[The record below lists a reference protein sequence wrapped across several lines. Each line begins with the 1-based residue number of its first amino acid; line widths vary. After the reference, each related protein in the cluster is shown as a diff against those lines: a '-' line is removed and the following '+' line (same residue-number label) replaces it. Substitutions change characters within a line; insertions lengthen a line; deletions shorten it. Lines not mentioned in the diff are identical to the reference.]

1 MYEFNAFTITAL
13 VISLI
18 SSAIYVGYFQM
29 RAVSV
34 SRSVSKTV
42 ATLALAVAAWVGG
55 VSVLFC
61 AALLLCSVADYLKSF
76 RNDRLFF
83 VAVMASA
90 GMQILTCIWFVFV
103 LWVGI
108 EAPLVGILGVF
119 GVSGGFFAMVW
130 PKLKGGNLLLIPYF
144 FCTMVLFSLGLGAS
158 PGRPILM
165 LGLTFYLVT
174 LLLLGFEVILF
185 DKKYQF
191 LRVVG
196 PVIWVFYHKGLTLM
210 MIGGAE

>member
-1 MYEFNAFTITAL
+1 MYEINAFTIAAL

-18 SSAIYVGYFQM
+18 SSVIYVGYFQL

-34 SRSVSKTV
+34 PRSVSKTMSI
-42 ATLALAVAAWVGG
+42 LALAVAAWLGG
-55 VSVLFC
+55 VSELFC
-61 AALLLCSVADYLKSF
+61 VGLLLCAVADCLKSL
-76 RNDRLFF
+76 RSDRLFF
-83 VAVMASA
+83 VAVIASA
-90 GMQILTCIWFVFV
+90 SMQLLTCIWFVFV

-144 FCTMVLFSLGLGAS
+144 FCTMLLFSLGLGAS
-158 PGRPILM
+158 PGRPLLM
-165 LGLTFYLVT
+165 LGLTFYLIT

-185 DKKYQF
+185 NKKYRF

-196 PVIWVFYHKGLTLM
+196 PIIWVFYHAGLTLM